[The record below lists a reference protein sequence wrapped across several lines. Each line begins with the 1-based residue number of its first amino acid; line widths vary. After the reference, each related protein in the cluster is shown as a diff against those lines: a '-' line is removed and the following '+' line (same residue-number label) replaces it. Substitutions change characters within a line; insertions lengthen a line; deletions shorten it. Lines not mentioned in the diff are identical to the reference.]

1 MKKLYRSRENR
12 MICGVAGGIGSFLD
26 VDPTVVRVLLVASLL
41 LGVIPAGL
49 AYVACWVIIP
59 DEPLLGE

>member
-26 VDPTVVRVLLVASLL
+26 VDPTVVRVLWVATLL
-41 LGVIPAGL
+41 LGVIPAAV
-49 AYVACWVIIP
+49 AYAACCVIIP